1 MDFQLGDSV
10 VHWSFG
16 IGKVVG
22 MEERT
27 LSGKKASFYL
37 VQVRDLTICV
47 PVDDRTESRLRA
59 PTSPREFKKLFAILK
74 GEGEPLSEDRMER
87 KSLLRKRLAD
97 GRAEAICKVIRD
109 LSTLALKKP
118 LNDDDRNLL
127 HRAQNLLCAEWSYS
141 FALPV
146 EQAENEL
153 MRLLAKSP
161 VKPAG

>member
-1 MDFQLGDSV
+1 MDFQVGDPV

-22 MEERT
+22 VEERT
-27 LSGKKASFYL
+27 LSGQKASFYL
-37 VQVRDLTICV
+37 VQVRDLTVCV
-47 PVDDRTESRLRA
+47 PVDSRTESRLRA
-59 PTSPREFKKLFAILK
+59 PTSQRDFKKLFAILTGK
-74 GEGEPLSEDRMER
+74 GESLADDRMER

-97 GRAEAICKVIRD
+97 GKAEAICTVIRD
-109 LSTLALKKP
+109 LSTLAIQKP

-141 FALPV
+141 FSLPL

-153 MRLLAKSP
+153 MRLLAKSA
-161 VKPAG
+161 VAPAG